1 MMTVSLSPNIVQSGF
16 ISLGRTEERKRVD
29 QKENQAERRERV
41 GENTVG
47 HRVGREKK
55 AVKYSSWT

>member
-1 MMTVSLSPNIVQSGF
+1 MRTVSPSPNIVQSGF

-55 AVKYSSWT
+55 AVK